1 MEAGIYAEHSG
12 AQRASTALGFCMQL
26 STMIVAV
33 DAHAAGEPGR
43 VIIGGVP
50 HVPGASIFEK
60 KVYLET
66 HADGLRKRMLREPR
80 GYPALCCNLIVP
92 PCDPAADAGL
102 IIMEQTEYPAM
113 SGSNTICAVTV
124 LIETGMVTV
133 REPITELTLDTPA
146 GLVRVRAEVSNGKA
160 RKVTFRNVA
169 SFATHLDATIVI
181 PEFGKVRVDVAYGG
195 MFYVIADAAQFG
207 LSLTAGEE
215 KDIMKV
221 GEMLKAAAR
230 EQLQVSHPENPA
242 IGGVSI
248 SQLSAPATHP
258 QAQRKNAVV
267 VSAGAFAW
275 DRPETWTAS
284 LDRSPCGTGTSAKMA
299 VLHAKGQ
306 LPLEQDFVHESLLG
320 TLFTGRLTQEV
331 RVGPYPAVIPEIS
344 GTAWITGFANYVLD
358 PGDPFPE
365 GFMLGDLWPGKR
377 G

>member
-1 MEAGIYAEHSG
+1 
-12 AQRASTALGFCMQL
+12 LQL
-26 STMIVAV
+26 SNMIVAV
-33 DAHAAGEPGR
+33 DAHACGEPGR

-50 HVPGASIFEK
+50 HVPGATIFEK

-66 HADGLRKRMLREPR
+66 QADGLRRRMLREPR

-92 PCDPAADAGL
+92 PCDPSADAGL

-124 LIETGMVTV
+124 LIETGMVPV

-169 SFATHLDATIVI
+169 SFATHLDAAITL
-181 PEFGKVRVDVAYGG
+181 PEFGTVKVDVAYGG

-207 LSLTAGEE
+207 LTVTPGEE
-215 KDIMKV
+215 RELMKV

-230 EQLQVSHPENPA
+230 EQLEVSHPENPA

-248 SQLSAPATHP
+248 SQVSAPPTHP
-258 QAQRKNAVV
+258 RAHRKNAVV

-275 DRPETWTAS
+275 DRPQTWTAS

-299 VLHAKGQ
+299 ALYAKGE
-306 LPLEQDFVHESLLG
+306 LRLEQEFVHESLLG
-320 TLFTGRLTQEV
+320 TLFTGKLVEEA
-331 RVGPYPAVIPEIS
+331 RVGKYGAVVPEIS
-344 GTAWITGFANYVLD
+344 GSAWITGFANYVLD
-358 PGDPFPE
+358 PSDPFPE
-365 GFMLGDLWPGKR
+365 GFTLGDLWPAGK
-377 G
+377 